1 MSNPSDHSLDSD
13 SAAHVA
19 TTMSA
24 PSTGRMPAVGVDRLP
39 HAEGLP
45 DLGIMTPGSSGY
57 DLRAAV
63 QSPKTLE
70 PGKVALIPTGFRL
83 EIPVGFEA
91 QVRPRSGLA
100 ARFQVGVLNS
110 PGTIDSDYRGEIQ
123 VLVYNFGEAAFTIG
137 RGDRIAQLVFARVHH
152 PHLEMRD
159 LSLTKRAAGGF
170 GSTGNR

>member
-1 MSNPSDHSLDSD
+1 MNNPNDNDLDRPAAQVQAT
-13 SAAHVA
+13 SAINA
-19 TTMSA
+19 S
-24 PSTGRMPAVGVDRLP
+24 GRMPAVGVERLP
-39 HAEGLP
+39 HATGLP

-63 QSPKTLE
+63 ESAKTLK
-70 PGKVALIPTGFRL
+70 PGKLAMLPTGFRL
-83 EIPVGFEA
+83 EIPAGFEA

-123 VLVYNFGEAAFTIG
+123 VLVYNFGEEPFTIE

-152 PHLEMRD
+152 PHLEVRD
-159 LSLTKRAAGGF
+159 LSSTERAAGGF
-170 GSTGNR
+170 GSTGKR

>member
-1 MSNPSDHSLDSD
+1 MSNLSDNS
-13 SAAHVA
+13 
-19 TTMSA
+19 
-24 PSTGRMPAVGVDRLP
+24 MPAVGVDRLP

-45 DLGIMTPGSSGY
+45 DLGIMTTGSSGY

-63 QSPKTLE
+63 TSTKTIE
-70 PGKVALIPTGFRL
+70 PGKVAMVPTGFRL

-123 VLVYNFGEAAFTIG
+123 VLVYNFGDAPFSIE
-137 RGDRIAQLVFARVHH
+137 RGDRIAQMVFARVHH
-152 PHLEMRD
+152 PELKLRD
-159 LSLTKRAAGGF
+159 LSSTERQARGF
-170 GSTGNR
+170 GSTGSR